1 MSEQLTTTW
10 KEGLSAEEISRRER
24 FGEGYNRL
32 RALNIALSK
41 TQANLARLKAEEKK
55 KPWGERD
62 VTAMQGKNPMTADR
76 ITCTLNLM
84 LRMRGKATTRLKG
97 KVCRACGQATERSTV
112 VPIHAA
118 PAYSQYLTDELIQ
131 NFKLQEFLR

>member
-1 MSEQLTTTW
+1 MSEQLTATW

-62 VTAMQGKNPMTADR
+62 VTAMQGKNPMTADQ
-76 ITCTLNLM
+76 ITCVLILM
-84 LRMRGKATTRLKG
+84 LKMRGKATSRIKRHAC
-97 KVCRACGQATERSTV
+97 KSCGQAVAPNTIVEV
-112 VPIHAA
+112 HAK
-118 PAYSQYLTDELIQ
+118 PQAYNTITSSLIQ